1 MNCRYARVAQPGRA
15 LGRRP
20 SRRAFKSRPWHKIMP
35 YEAENNNNN
44 ILIQVIPLFFRF
56 SMNKGKTKK
65 SKTKKSSAKST
76 KAKTKRV
83 SKNKKS
89 KNSELFEDTG
99 VIVVDDDLT
108 VDKEKELEERRAFLE
123 EARSQDSSE

>member
-1 MNCRYARVAQPGRA
+1 MRQ
-15 LGRRP
+15 
-20 SRRAFKSRPWHKIMP
+20 K
-35 YEAENNNNN
+35 NNNNN

-83 SKNKKS
+83 SKSKKS
-89 KNSELFEDTG
+89 KNSEFEDTG
-99 VIVVDDDLT
+99 VVVVDDNLT

-123 EARSQDSSE
+123 EARSQDSSD

>member
-1 MNCRYARVAQPGRA
+1 
-15 LGRRP
+15 
-20 SRRAFKSRPWHKIMP
+20 
-35 YEAENNNNN
+35 
-44 ILIQVIPLFFRF
+44 
-56 SMNKGKTKK
+56 MNKGKTKK

-83 SKNKKS
+83 SKSKKS
-89 KNSELFEDTG
+89 KNSEFEDTG
-99 VIVVDDDLT
+99 VVVVDDNLT

>member
-1 MNCRYARVAQPGRA
+1 
-15 LGRRP
+15 
-20 SRRAFKSRPWHKIMP
+20 MP
-35 YEAENNNNN
+35 YEAKNNNNN

-83 SKNKKS
+83 SKSKKS
-89 KNSELFEDTG
+89 KNSEFEDTG
-99 VIVVDDDLT
+99 VVVVDDDLT

-123 EARSQDSSE
+123 EARSQDSSD

>member
-1 MNCRYARVAQPGRA
+1 MND
-15 LGRRP
+15 
-20 SRRAFKSRPWHKIMP
+20 
-35 YEAENNNNN
+35 
-44 ILIQVIPLFFRF
+44 
-56 SMNKGKTKK
+56 GKTKK
-65 SKTKKSSAKST
+65 SKAKKPSTKST

-83 SKNKKS
+83 SKSKKS
-89 KNSELFEDTG
+89 KKSESFEDIG

>member
-1 MNCRYARVAQPGRA
+1 
-15 LGRRP
+15 
-20 SRRAFKSRPWHKIMP
+20 
-35 YEAENNNNN
+35 
-44 ILIQVIPLFFRF
+44 
-56 SMNKGKTKK
+56 MNKGKTKK

-83 SKNKKS
+83 SKSKKS
-89 KNSELFEDTG
+89 KNSEFEDIG

-123 EARSQDSSE
+123 EARSQDSSD